1 MDKRSLLPVLVA
13 VTMFAT
19 AAARARADDDAGG
32 GSIPSSVFVKTET
45 LVQKTLPVEITS
57 YGTIQ
62 PDLSNTLHVVMSR
75 PGQLTRLAVSPGQEV
90 RRGQRL
96 FEFATSAAVLSA
108 YRRAA
113 SAVTFARADL
123 ERTRELLKQRLATIS
138 QVAAAE
144 KALSDAQQAL
154 QAQEQ
159 IGAGRPTEWVV
170 APADAVV
177 TEVTAKVG
185 DRMNQGGAV
194 LQLTTGTA
202 VQAVLGIQPEQV
214 AQVRSGMPVAI
225 TSVFADKPV
234 VKGRIG
240 DIHRVIN
247 PQTRLVDVV
256 VRLNEK
262 TSHGLLPG
270 MSVKGVITVAAL
282 KSWVVPRQAVLTD
295 EGGAYVFQVK
305 DGKAVRVN
313 VRILLDAQD
322 SYAISGKLDP
332 AEKLVTL
339 GNYALSNG
347 QAVRETEAVAK
358 DAAGKAGDA
367 K

>member
-1 MDKRSLLPVLVA
+1 MDKKPLWPMLAAVA
-13 VTMFAT
+13 IFAIG
-19 AAARARADDDAGG
+19 AAHAWADDDAGG
-32 GSIPSSVFVKTET
+32 AKTPSTVFVKTEA

-57 YGTIQ
+57 YGMIQ
-62 PDLSNTLHVVMSR
+62 PDIANTLHVVMSR
-75 PGQLTRLAVSPGQEV
+75 PGQVTRLAVSPGQEV

-96 FEFATSAAVLSA
+96 FEFATSAAVLSG
-108 YRRAA
+108 YRQAA

-123 ERTRELLKQRLATIS
+123 ARSRELLKERLATNA

-170 APADAVV
+170 SPADAVV

-185 DRMNQGGAV
+185 DRMDQGGAV

-225 TSVFADKPV
+225 TSVFADKQV
-234 VKGRIG
+234 VNGRIG

-247 PQTRLVDVV
+247 PQTRLVDAV
-256 VRLNEK
+256 VRLDEK
-262 TSHGLLPG
+262 TAHGLLPG
-270 MSVKGVITVAAL
+270 MNVKGVITVAAL

-295 EGGAYVFQVK
+295 EGGAYVFQIK
-305 DGKAVRVN
+305 DGKAVRVD
-313 VRILLDAQD
+313 VQIVLDAQD
-322 SYAISGKLDP
+322 SYGISGKLDP

-339 GNYALSNG
+339 GNYELSDG